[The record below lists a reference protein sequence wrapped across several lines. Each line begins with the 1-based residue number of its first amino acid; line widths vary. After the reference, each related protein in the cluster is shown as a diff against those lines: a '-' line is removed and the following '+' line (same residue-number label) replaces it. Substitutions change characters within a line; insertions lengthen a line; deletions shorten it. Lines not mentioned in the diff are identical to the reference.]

1 LLLKE
6 FDIAIK
12 DKKDTENVVVDHLSR
27 LIIDSTYDIK
37 SINDY
42 FPDESLLSI
51 ATIHWFANIVNFLA
65 IWHLSAHWS
74 TQDKKTFLSEVKN
87 FHWDDPYLFKYYLDQ
102 IF

>member
-27 LIIDSTYDIK
+27 LIIDSTYNIK

-51 ATIHWFANIVNFLA
+51 ATIPWFANIANFLA
-65 IWHLSAHWS
+65 IWYLPAHWS
-74 TQDKKTFLSEVKN
+74 TQTKKSF
-87 FHWDDPYLFKYYLDQ
+87 
-102 IF
+102 